1 MITLM
6 LNGLISI
13 IKELGIPKRFIPL
26 VVIALGIGLSLLIND
41 VSKTSV
47 IDGIVYGLSAM
58 GLWTGT
64 MSTFKVGIK
73 PEDLEK

>member
-26 VVIALGIGLSLLIND
+26 VVILLGIGLSLLIND
-41 VSKTSV
+41 VSKASF
-47 IDGIVYGLSAM
+47 IEGIVYALSAM
-58 GLWTGT
+58 GLWSVT
-64 MSTFKVGIK
+64 MNTFQVGIK

>member
-26 VVIALGIGLSLLIND
+26 LAILLGIGLSLFIND
-41 VSKTSV
+41 ISKDSFLEGV
-47 IDGIVYGLSAM
+47 VYGLSAM
-58 GLWTGT
+58 GLWSGT
-64 MSTFKVGIK
+64 MNTFQVGIK

>member
-6 LNGLISI
+6 LNGLIAI

-26 VVIALGIGLSLLIND
+26 VVLFLGIGLSLLIND
-41 VSKTSV
+41 LSKQSV
-47 IDGIVYGLSAM
+47 IEGIGYALSAM

-64 MSTFKVGIK
+64 ITTFKIK

>member
-26 VVIALGIGLSLLIND
+26 VVIALGVGLSLLIND
-41 VSKTSV
+41 VSKASF
-47 IDGIVYGLSAM
+47 IEGIVYALSAM
-58 GLWTGT
+58 GLWSGT
-64 MSTFKVGIK
+64 MNTFQVGIK

>member
-41 VSKTSV
+41 VSKASF
-47 IDGIVYGLSAM
+47 IEGIVYALSAM
-58 GLWTGT
+58 GLWSGT
-64 MSTFKVGIK
+64 MNTFQVGIK